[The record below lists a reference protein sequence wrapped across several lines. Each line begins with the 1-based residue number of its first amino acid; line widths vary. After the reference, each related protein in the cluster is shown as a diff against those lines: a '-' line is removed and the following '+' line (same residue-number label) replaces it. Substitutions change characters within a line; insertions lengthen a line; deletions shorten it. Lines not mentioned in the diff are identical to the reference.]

1 VSQNF
6 NFSFILWTGDN
17 IDHEVWAQSQ
27 DAQLDPTENATAY
40 LQQFFPNT
48 TIYPMFG
55 KKILKKNQNNFIK
68 EIMRH
73 FSVISMIQLEIV
85 MNG

>member
-1 VSQNF
+1 MSENF
-6 NFSFILWTGDN
+6 DFSFILWTGDN

-27 DAQLDPTENATAY
+27 DTQLNPTDNATAY

-55 KKILKKNQNNFIK
+55 T
-68 EIMRH
+68 
-73 FSVISMIQLEIV
+73 FSSEFKH
-85 MNG
+85 